1 MLFVKFDCGHLDN
14 IKSEK
19 NVYFGS
25 VKNLTDIVTPIHC
38 I

>member
-1 MLFVKFDCGHLDN
+1 MKYKLFEHK
-14 IKSEK
+14 KQK
-19 NVYFGS
+19 NFGS